1 MLYLLL
7 TSSAATASRYGA
19 TRSGKPIAFV
29 IGGAFMTQRG
39 LLALAAVYFC
49 FLVGATLQ
57 LRATQAVSN
66 MSLTY
71 LITLGLEAALSL
83 GVGLVLL
90 GDRYSQVQ
98 VWGIALVI
106 AGIAL
111 LRR

>member
-7 TSSAATASRYGA
+7 TSSAA
-19 TRSGKPIAFV
+19 IAFV
-29 IGGAFMTQRG
+29 IGGVFMAQRG
-39 LLALAAVYFC
+39 LPALLSVYFC
-49 FLVGATLQ
+49 FLVGASLQ

-71 LITLGLEAALSL
+71 LITLGLEAVLSL
-83 GVGLVLL
+83 GIGFLLL
-90 GDRYSQVQ
+90 GDRYSPAQ
-98 VWGIALVI
+98 VWGTAFVI